1 MPIQNIELAKLST
14 PVVPTTVPPA
24 LMTRLDRISGVRA
37 GAIPQP
43 ILRFSDLTSGPATGL
58 GDGLGSG
65 VIVTLWGQGLGDTQG
80 QVFFTDSLGVE
91 RPAAYIYYWKKADG
105 QLPSGPANLWNS
117 HLMYEIAFSI
127 PAGSASGA
135 GTIRICKSD
144 GTTYSN
150 TLPFTVRTGRILWIS
165 DTGNNANNGNFAT
178 PKKYINGGDSSLKD
192 GLGNS
197 LQAGDTVYSLGSTEI
212 PLSDRGISDTYPQY
226 AMFIRQPTTNVAA
239 TPVMITSYPNTRSQ
253 ILGAQKGFHPYL
265 AVNVGLSKWRI
276 VVGHTP
282 TSTDVITSVISNSH
296 ISTSKWGRYVGNE
309 LTDKAGMCSTGQ
321 AGSIVSGED
330 GAHGVRVLGNYLHD
344 IGCDGTSHFQHTTY
358 FSVRSYTYKTV
369 EAWEYSFNFLS
380 NCKAKFGFHCYDQVD
395 GGGSSTETGN
405 VVGTVKCN
413 NNVFYR
419 QKGAAISFHTSQAV
433 YSNPI
438 WTCDFECQNNIMIE
452 CGMGPIAE
460 VGNGTAPYAIKLGD
474 RWQPNSL
481 IIENNIIYRYSDPTS
496 RISGAVPTAM
506 ALEFRNQP
514 TTYKI
519 NNNIIVSDGNFNVIT
534 IGANNIAS
542 PTQAAYNA
550 FISLDPTNTKTLPA
564 GWTNKIENTDLKF
577 SIYQTLPDVQTTS
590 PLKVGGVMPEPADPY
605 DFYGR
610 LRVGTVGPVEA
621 I

>member
-37 GAIPQP
+37 GDIPQP
-43 ILRFSDLTSGPATGL
+43 VLRFSDLISGPATGL

-80 QVFFTDSLGVE
+80 QVFFTDNLGVE

-105 QLPSGPANLWNS
+105 LLPSGPANLWDS

-127 PAGSASGA
+127 PLGSASGA
-135 GTIRICKSD
+135 GTIRIRKSD

-165 DTGNNANNGNFAT
+165 DSGNNANNGSFAT

-212 PLSDRGISDTYPQY
+212 PLSDRGITDTYPQY
-226 AMFIRQPTTNVAA
+226 AMFVRQPTTNTVD

-265 AVNVGLSKWRI
+265 AVNVGLSKWKI

-282 TSTDVITSVISNSH
+282 TSTDVITSVIANSH
-296 ISTSKWGRYVGNE
+296 ISTCKWGRYVGNE

-358 FSVRSYTYKTV
+358 FSIRSYTYKTV
-369 EAWEYSFNFLS
+369 EAWEYCFNFLS

-438 WTCDFECQNNIMIE
+438 WTCDFETRNNIMIE
-452 CGMGPIAE
+452 CGMGPVAE

-474 RWQPNSL
+474 RWQPSSL
-481 IIENNIIYRYSDPTS
+481 IIENNIIYRYSDLTS
-496 RISGAVPTAM
+496 RIQGAVPTAM
-506 ALEFRNQP
+506 SLEFRNQP

-519 NNNIIVSDGNFNVIT
+519 NNNIIVSDGDFDVIT

-550 FISLDPTNTKTLPA
+550 FVSLDPANTKSLPA
-564 GWTNKIENTDLKF
+564 GWTNKIQNTDLKF

-590 PLKVGGVMPEPADPY
+590 PLNVGGVMPAPSDPY

-610 LRVGTVGPVEA
+610 TRVGTVGPVEA